1 MSEIEMSLDARIYE
15 TTMKRLRKIHP
26 DLTDKKAIS
35 YLADEIQLYREKI
48 QMYQD
53 ELEKKQKRVAELEE
67 RPERYDDELRMCKE
81 ELRVCNSDRE
91 MLKDTIVRMAMQL
104 TGGGR

>member
-1 MSEIEMSLDARIYE
+1 MYSADQVYDKTVERVRRAWPNVEGDRDVIACLAEEIEQYRAKIE
-15 TTMKRLRKIHP
+15 TMQAHI
-26 DLTDKKAIS
+26 
-35 YLADEIQLYREKI
+35 E
-48 QMYQD
+48 
-53 ELEKKQKRVAELEE
+53 ELQS
-67 RPERYDDELRMCKE
+67 RPKRYDDELRMCQE

>member
-1 MSEIEMSLDARIYE
+1 MYSADQVYDKTVERVRKVWPNVAGDRDVIICLENEIEQYRA
-15 TTMKRLRKIHP
+15 KIEAMQAH
-26 DLTDKKAIS
+26 I
-35 YLADEIQLYREKI
+35 E
-48 QMYQD
+48 
-53 ELEKKQKRVAELEE
+53 ELKN
-67 RPERYDDELRMCKE
+67 RPERYDDELRICKE